1 MQCYNKCVTCPHV
14 CTHIYY
20 TYTQDVNIKY
30 FYGSKLLNL
39 SIAKGYLLL
48 ILFCY
53 SERPDA
59 EVSALDVLLN
69 NELWT
74 DAISLTAES
83 CKEVCNY
90 IIL

>member
-1 MQCYNKCVTCPHV
+1 MAVSCFMCSPM
-14 CTHIYY
+14 
-20 TYTQDVNIKY
+20 
-30 FYGSKLLNL
+30 F
-39 SIAKGYLLL
+39 

-59 EVSALDVLLN
+59 EVSALDVLLT

-83 CKEVCNY
+83 CKEVCKY
-90 IIL
+90 A

>member
-1 MQCYNKCVTCPHV
+1 M
-14 CTHIYY
+14 
-20 TYTQDVNIKY
+20 YTQDANKKY

-39 SIAKGYLLL
+39 SLKGITKGYLLL

-53 SERPDA
+53 SERSDA
-59 EVSALDVLLN
+59 EVSALDVLLT

-90 IIL
+90 I